1 MLLSIPGNV
10 VNLLTHAETI
20 ALALSFRVSL
30 VGVLCSLPV
39 AIGCAWLLA
48 HTRFFGKPFFE
59 GLLLLPLILPPVVTG
74 YILLIVF
81 GHHGAIGRILDAAGL
96 SIAFRWTGAA
106 LAAAVMAFP
115 LLVVALR
122 NAFESVDQK
131 LEHAAATLGAS
142 AWRIFFGITLP
153 LSLRGLVAG
162 LALAFARAFGEFG
175 ATITFVSSIPGQTRT
190 LPIALYELL
199 ETPGGESGALR
210 LTWVALIVALVA
222 TLGAALLLRRTRNT
236 EQVA

>member
-1 MLLSIPGNV
+1 MNLLSP
-10 VNLLTHAETI
+10 TETV
-20 ALALSFRVSL
+20 ALALSFKVSL

-39 AIGCAWLLA
+39 AVACAWLLA
-48 HTRFFGKPFFE
+48 RTRFSGKPLVE

-74 YILLIVF
+74 YILLMVF
-81 GHHGAIGRILDAAGL
+81 GHHGMIGRWLDAAGL

-122 NAFESVDQK
+122 NAFESVDRK
-131 LEHAAATLGAS
+131 LEHAAATLGAG
-142 AWRIFFGITLP
+142 AWRIFFSVTLP

-190 LPIALYELL
+190 LPIALYELVS
-199 ETPGGESGALR
+199 TPGGENGALR
-210 LTWVALIVALVA
+210 LTLVAVVVALLAGWI
-222 TLGAALLLRRTRNT
+222 AAMLLLRGGSRGAGD
-236 EQVA
+236 EA

>member
-1 MLLSIPGNV
+1 MLLN
-10 VNLLTHAETI
+10 HAEAV
-20 ALALSFRVSL
+20 ALALSFKVSL
-30 VGVLCSLPV
+30 VGVACSLPV
-39 AIGCAWLLA
+39 AMACAWLLA
-48 HTRFFGKPFFE
+48 RTRFFGKPLFE

-81 GHHGAIGRILDAAGL
+81 GHHGPIGKWLDAAGL

-122 NAFESVDQK
+122 NAFESVDRK
-131 LEHAAATLGAS
+131 LENAAATLGAGP
-142 AWRIFFGITLP
+142 WRIFFGITLP
-153 LSLRGLVAG
+153 LSLRGLAAG

-190 LPIALYELL
+190 LPIALYELIS
-199 ETPGGESGALR
+199 TPGGEGGALR
-210 LTWVALIVALVA
+210 LTLVAVIVALLA
-222 TLGAALLLRRTRNT
+222 SLAAALMLLRGGTRAT
-236 EQVA
+236 EAEA

>member
-1 MLLSIPGNV
+1 MTVRMNLLSHDETV
-10 VNLLTHAETI
+10 ALLLSLKVAAVAVACALPPAI
-20 ALALSFRVSL
+20 A
-30 VGVLCSLPV
+30 
-39 AIGCAWLLA
+39 CAWLLA
-48 HTRFFGKPFFE
+48 RKRFLGKV
-59 GLLLLPLILPPVVTG
+59 LLETAILLPLILPPVVTG
-74 YILLIVF
+74 YALLALF
-81 GHHGAIGRILDAAGL
+81 GHQGAIGRVLDALHL

-106 LAAAVMAFP
+106 LAAGVMAFP

-122 NAFESVDQK
+122 SAFESVDRK
-131 LEHAAATLGAS
+131 LEQAAATLGAG
-142 AWRIFFGITLP
+142 AWRIFSGITLP

-210 LTWVALIVALVA
+210 LTWVALVVALVA
-222 TLGAALLLRRTRNT
+222 TLGAALLLRSGPRA
-236 EQVA
+236 EPDA

>member
-1 MLLSIPGNV
+1 MMPLS
-10 VNLLTHAETI
+10 HAEVV
-20 ALALSFRVSL
+20 ALALSFKVSL
-30 VGVLCSLPV
+30 VGVACSLPLAV
-39 AIGCAWLLA
+39 GCAWLLA
-48 HTRFFGKPFFE
+48 RTRFFGKPVFE

-81 GHHGAIGRILDAAGL
+81 GHHGPVGQWLDAIGL

-122 NAFESVDQK
+122 NAFESVDRK
-131 LEHAAATLGAS
+131 LEHAAATLGAGP
-142 AWRIFFGITLP
+142 WRIFFSITLP

-190 LPIALYELL
+190 LPIALYELIS
-199 ETPGGESGALR
+199 TPGGEGGALR
-210 LTWVALIVALVA
+210 LTLVAVGVALAAGML
-222 TLGAALLLRRTRNT
+222 AALMLLRGGARNIAG
-236 EQVA
+236 EA

>member
-1 MLLSIPGNV
+1 MPLLNHDEIVALLLSLKV
-10 VNLLTHAETI
+10 AAVAVAC
-20 ALALSFRVSL
+20 ALPAAML
-30 VGVLCSLPV
+30 
-39 AIGCAWLLA
+39 CAWLLA
-48 HTRFFGKPFFE
+48 RRRFPGKPVFE
-59 GLLLLPLILPPVVTG
+59 AALLLPLILPPVVTG
-74 YILLIVF
+74 YVLLEWF
-81 GHHGAIGRILDAAGL
+81 GHQGAIGRVLDALHL

-106 LAAAVMAFP
+106 LAAGVMAFP

-122 NAFESVDQK
+122 SAFESVDRR
-131 LEHAAATLGAS
+131 LEQAAATLGAGG
-142 AWRIFFGITLP
+142 WRIFFGITLP

-210 LTWVALIVALVA
+210 LTWVAVGVALIA
-222 TLGAALLLRRTRNT
+222 TLGAALLLRSGPRA
-236 EQVA
+236 ELDA

>member
-1 MLLSIPGNV
+1 ME
-10 VNLLTHAETI
+10 LLTHSEMI
-20 ALALSFRVSL
+20 ALGLSFKVSL

-48 HTRFFGKPFFE
+48 RTRFFGKPFFE

-81 GHHGAIGRILDAAGL
+81 GHHGAIGRFLDAAGL

-122 NAFESVDQK
+122 NGFESVDRK
-131 LEHAAATLGAS
+131 LEHAAATLGAGS
-142 AWRIFFGITLP
+142 WRIFFGITLP

-162 LALAFARAFGEFG
+162 LRSEEH
-175 ATITFVSSIPGQTRT
+175 TS
-190 LPIALYELL
+190 ELQS
-199 ETPGGESGALR
+199 P
-210 LTWVALIVALVA
+210 V
-222 TLGAALLLRRTRNT
+222 
-236 EQVA
+236 

>member
-1 MLLSIPGNV
+1 MTLLN
-10 VNLLTHAETI
+10 HAETV
-20 ALALSFRVSL
+20 ALALSFKVSL
-30 VGVLCSLPV
+30 VGVACSLPA

-48 HTRFFGKPFFE
+48 RTRFLGKSLIE

-74 YILLIVF
+74 YMLLMVF
-81 GHHGAIGRILDAAGL
+81 GHHGAIGRVLDTLGL

-122 NAFESVDQK
+122 NAFESVDRK
-131 LEHAAATLGAS
+131 LEHAAATLGAGP
-142 AWRIFFGITLP
+142 WRIFFGITLP

-190 LPIALYELL
+190 LPIALYELIS
-199 ETPGGESGALR
+199 TPGGEGGALR
-210 LTWVALIVALVA
+210 LTLVAVMVALLASL
-222 TLGAALLLRRTRNT
+222 LAALMLLRGGTRR
-236 EQVA
+236 EAEA

>member
-1 MLLSIPGNV
+1 MNFLSPD
-10 VNLLTHAETI
+10 ETQ
-20 ALALSFRVSL
+20 ALALSLKVAS
-30 VGVLCSLPV
+30 VAVTCALPA
-39 AIGCAWLLA
+39 AIACAWLLA
-48 HTRFFGKPFFE
+48 RKRFVGKV
-59 GLLLLPLILPPVVTG
+59 LLETVILLPLILPPVVTG
-74 YILLIVF
+74 YALLALF
-81 GHHGAIGRILDAAGL
+81 GHQGAIGRVLDALHL

-106 LAAAVMAFP
+106 LAAGVMAFP

-122 NAFESVDQK
+122 SAFETVDRR
-131 LEHAAATLGAS
+131 LEQAAATLGAG

-210 LTWVALIVALVA
+210 LTWVALAVALAA
-222 TLGAALLLRRTRNT
+222 TLGAAMLLRPGVRAAG
-236 EQVA
+236 QDA